1 MDKTVNMFPTTYRIP
16 RRATQLATLLVIALI
31 PALGVFQID
40 WALASFH
47 IVGHQIWWSNFFFIF
62 GLAIALTTLPVIT
75 YTTIGA
81 VWCGWAC
88 PQNLLA
94 EWSNNL
100 TYKFLGK
107 RADVRVDGKG
117 AIVAEAK
124 NKAVN
129 WLILGTIFLGAAMIL
144 ALVPVLFFYTPHEVW
159 SFVTFQ
165 SNNTSGFIQFP
176 YLFSVLL
183 IFIDIAAVRYFM
195 CDYACL
201 YRMGQ
206 KMFKSRNALHVS
218 YDASRSADCTK
229 CNYCATLCITDIQ
242 PTSIKMYDSCFDC
255 GECIDACNQLHA
267 KSGTPGLLNFKLGEQ
282 GEESTWQK
290 ALGIVFSR
298 FNWLMGS
305 FFAVGVAMMIWGIY
319 TQPPVAAQVPIE
331 QQLKERQI
339 ARVCSSQCAEPQVL
353 CKKGNIAEC
362 YRASAC
368 KCACSLQQDPGNS
381 ASGEWRQCVQHYTT
395 EAEAFGTHPS
405 GKSKMAQ

>member
-1 MDKTVNMFPTTYRIP
+1 MDKTVNMLPTNYRIL

-47 IVGHQIWWSNFFFIF
+47 IMGHQIWWSNFAFIF
-62 GLAIALTTLPVIT
+62 GLAVVLTILPVIT
-75 YTTIGA
+75 YTTVGA
-81 VWCGWAC
+81 IWCGWAC

-94 EWSNNL
+94 EWANNL

-117 AIVAEAK
+117 AIVAAAK
-124 NKAVN
+124 NKALN
-129 WLILGTIFLGAAMIL
+129 WLVLGAIFLGAAMVL

-159 SFVTFQ
+159 SFVTFG
-165 SNNTSGFIQFP
+165 SNNTSGYIQFP

-206 KMFKSRNALHVS
+206 KMFKTRNALHVS
-218 YDASRSADCTK
+218 YDASRSDDCAK

-242 PTSIKMYDSCFDC
+242 PTSIKMHDNCFDC
-255 GECIDACNQLHA
+255 GECIDACNQLHE
-267 KSGTPGLLNFKLGEQ
+267 KTGTPGLLNFKLGEHQ
-282 GEESTWQK
+282 EGSTRQK
-290 ALGIVFSR
+290 ILAIVFTR

-305 FFAVGVAMMIWGIY
+305 IFLLGAAMMMWGIY
-319 TQPPVAAQVPIE
+319 TQPPIAPQVPIE

-339 ARVCSSQCAEPQVL
+339 TRACSNQCVEQQAL
-353 CKKGNIAEC
+353 CKAGRIAEC

-368 KCACSLQQDPGNS
+368 KCACFLQQDPGNA
-381 ASGEWRQCVQHYTT
+381 ASSEWRQCVEHYT
-395 EAEAFGTHPS
+395 AEAGAFRSRP
-405 GKSKMAQ
+405 